1 MKPSREHATHGGH
14 TYFVTSQTYERR
26 LFFGNERWAKLML
39 EVLNHY
45 RERAYL
51 LHEFV
56 VMKDHFHLLITPKT
70 SLEKA
75 VQFIKGGFS
84 FRAKKDL
91 GYSGEVWQPGFPD
104 HRIRDVQ
111 DYEIHRRYIFDN
123 PVKKKY
129 VSEAHLYPYSSASG
143 LFELDP
149 APQWLRLRSASGA
162 KAQEF
167 LASAGTAKAVPLQS
181 KEQSQAKAVPLQ
193 SKEQN
198 QAKAVPLQS
207 IEQSQAKAVPL
218 PKVERKLTEGL
229 LSQFELKNTEKP
241 KALAAVASSK
251 VQAGSR
257 KNNATP

>member
-1 MKPSREHATHGGH
+1 MKPAREHATHGGH
-14 TYFVTSQTYERR
+14 TYFVTSQTSERR

-39 EVLNHY
+39 EVLYHY

-56 VMKDHFHLLITPKT
+56 IMKDHFHLLITPKT

-75 VQFIKGGFS
+75 AQFIKGGFS
-84 FRAKKDL
+84 FRAKRDL
-91 GYSGEVWQPGFPD
+91 GYAGEVWQGGFAD
-104 HRIRDVQ
+104 HRIRSRQ

-143 LFELDP
+143 LFKLDP
-149 APQWLRLRSASGA
+149 APQWLKLGSASGA

-181 KEQSQAKAVPLQ
+181 KERNQTRAVPLQ
-193 SKEQN
+193 DKEQD
-198 QAKAVPLQS
+198 
-207 IEQSQAKAVPL
+207 
-218 PKVERKLTEGL
+218 LTEGVI
-229 LSQFELKNTEKP
+229 SQFE
-241 KALAAVASSK
+241 
-251 VQAGSR
+251 
-257 KNNATP
+257 

>member
-1 MKPSREHATHGGH
+1 MKPAREHATHGGH

-56 VMKDHFHLLITPKT
+56 IMKDHFHLLMTPKT

-84 FRAKKDL
+84 FRAKRDL
-91 GYSGEVWQPGFPD
+91 GYTGEVWQPGFPD
-104 HRIRDVQ
+104 HRIRDSQ
-111 DYEIHRRYIFDN
+111 DYEIHRRYIFNN

-129 VSEAHLYPYSSASG
+129 VSEAHMYPYSSASG

-149 APQWLRLRSASGA
+149 APRWLTSGA
-162 KAQEF
+162 KAREF
-167 LASAGTAKAVPLQS
+167 KAGGGTAKAVPFQS
-181 KEQSQAKAVPLQ
+181 EKQDQANAVAVQDDRQKQAKAVPSQ
-193 SKEQN
+193 SKVQN
-198 QAKAVPLQS
+198 QAKAVPLPKK
-207 IEQSQAKAVPL
+207 EQKP
-218 PKVERKLTEGL
+218 TEGV
-229 LSQFELKNTEKP
+229 LSEFEIKNTEKA
-241 KALAAVASSK
+241 KALVAMAFEQRTDWGPK
-251 VQAGSR
+251 
-257 KNNATP
+257 K

>member
-1 MKPSREHATHGGH
+1 MRPAREHATHGGH

-39 EVLNHY
+39 EVLYHY

-56 VMKDHFHLLITPKT
+56 IMKDHFHLLITPKT

-75 VQFIKGGFS
+75 VQFVKGGFS
-84 FRAKKDL
+84 FRAKRDL
-91 GYSGEVWQPGFPD
+91 GYAGEVWQPGFPD
-104 HRIRDVQ
+104 HRIRDAQ
-111 DYEIHRRYIFDN
+111 DYEIHRRYIFNN

-129 VSEAHLYPYSSASG
+129 VNEAHLYPCSSASG

-149 APQWLRLRSASGA
+149 APQWLRTSSASGA

-167 LASAGTAKAVPLQS
+167 LAGAGT
-181 KEQSQAKAVPLQ
+181 AKAVPLQ

-198 QAKAVPLQS
+198 QAKAVPFQS
-207 IEQSQAKAVPL
+207 QEQNQAKAVPL
-218 PKVERKLTEGL
+218 QDKDQKLAEGV
-229 LSQFELKNTEKP
+229 LSQFEIKNTEKA
-241 KALAAVASSK
+241 KALAAAAFEQSTDREPK
-251 VQAGSR
+251 
-257 KNNATP
+257 K

>member
-1 MKPSREHATHGGH
+1 
-14 TYFVTSQTYERR
+14 
-26 LFFGNERWAKLML
+26 ML

-56 VMKDHFHLLITPKT
+56 IMKDHFHLLITPKT

-84 FRAKKDL
+84 FRAKRDL
-91 GYSGEVWQPGFPD
+91 GYPGEVWQPGFPD
-104 HRIRDVQ
+104 HRIRDAQ

-149 APQWLRLRSASGA
+149 APQWLKLRSASGA

-167 LASAGTAKAVPLQS
+167 LAGAGTAKAVPLQN
-181 KEQSQAKAVPLQ
+181 KER
-193 SKEQN
+193 E
-198 QAKAVPLQS
+198 
-207 IEQSQAKAVPL
+207 
-218 PKVERKLTEGL
+218 LTEGV
-229 LSQFELKNTEKP
+229 LSQSETNNTEQV
-241 KALAAVASSK
+241 KALAAVAFEKSTDWEPK
-251 VQAGSR
+251 KWSR

>member
-1 MKPSREHATHGGH
+1 MKPAREHATNGGH

-51 LHEFV
+51 IHEFV
-56 VMKDHFHLLITPKT
+56 IMKDHFHLLITPKT

-84 FRAKKDL
+84 FRAKRDL
-91 GYSGEVWQPGFPD
+91 GYPGEVWQPGFPD
-104 HRIRDVQ
+104 HRIRDTR

-149 APQWLRLRSASGA
+149 APQWLTSGA
-162 KAQEF
+162 KAREF
-167 LASAGTAKAVPLQS
+167 VAGSGTAKAVPFQNESQAQS
-181 KEQSQAKAVPLQ
+181 EEQGRGMAKAVPF
-193 SKEQN
+193 QN
-198 QAKAVPLQS
+198 
-207 IEQSQAKAVPL
+207 ESQARQKI
-218 PKVERKLTEGL
+218 TEVV
-229 LSQFELKNTEKP
+229 LSESKNTDKA
-241 KALAAVASSK
+241 KALAAAAFEQRTDWEPK
-251 VQAGSR
+251 
-257 KNNATP
+257 K

>member
-1 MKPSREHATHGGH
+1 
-14 TYFVTSQTYERR
+14 
-26 LFFGNERWAKLML
+26 ML

-45 RERAYL
+45 RERGYL

-56 VMKDHFHLLITPKT
+56 IMKDHFHLLITPKT

-84 FRAKKDL
+84 FRAKRDL
-91 GYSGEVWQPGFPD
+91 GYPGEVWQPGFPD
-104 HRIRDVQ
+104 HRIRDAQ

-143 LFELDP
+143 SFELDP
-149 APQWLRLRSASGA
+149 APQWLTSGA

-167 LASAGTAKAVPLQS
+167 LGRGGTAKAVPFQNE
-181 KEQSQAKAVPLQ
+181 K
-193 SKEQN
+193 QN

-207 IEQSQAKAVPL
+207 KRQ
-218 PKVERKLTEGL
+218 KLTEGV
-229 LSQFELKNTEKP
+229 LSQSEIKNTEKA
-241 KALAAVASSK
+241 KALAAVASEQSTDREPK
-251 VQAGSR
+251 
-257 KNNATP
+257 K

>member
-1 MKPSREHATHGGH
+1 MKPAREHATHGGH

-56 VMKDHFHLLITPKT
+56 IMKDHFHLLITPKT

-84 FRAKKDL
+84 FRAKRDL
-91 GYSGEVWQPGFPD
+91 GYPGEVWQPGFPD
-104 HRIRDVQ
+104 HRIRDSQ
-111 DYEIHRRYIFDN
+111 DYEIHRRYIFNN

-129 VSEAHLYPYSSASG
+129 VSEARLYPYSSASG

-149 APQWLRLRSASGA
+149 APQWLTSGA
-162 KAQEF
+162 KAREF
-167 LASAGTAKAVPLQS
+167 KAGAGTAKAVPFQN
-181 KEQSQAKAVPLQ
+181 E
-193 SKEQN
+193 EQN
-198 QAKAVPLQS
+198 QAKAVPLQNK
-207 IEQSQAKAVPL
+207 EQ
-218 PKVERKLTEGL
+218 KLTEGV
-229 LSQFELKNTEKP
+229 LSQFETKNTEKA
-241 KALAAVASSK
+241 KALVAMAFEQSTDRESK
-251 VQAGSR
+251 E
-257 KNNATP
+257 

>member
-1 MKPSREHATHGGH
+1 MKPAREHATHGGH

-51 LHEFV
+51 FHEFV
-56 VMKDHFHLLITPKT
+56 IMKDHFHLLITPKT

-75 VQFIKGGFS
+75 MQFIKGRFS

-91 GYSGEVWQPGFPD
+91 GYSGEVWQPGFAD
-104 HRIRDVQ
+104 HRIRDAQ
-111 DYEIHRRYIFDN
+111 DYETHRRYIFEN

-149 APQWLRLRSASGA
+149 APEWLKLRSASGA
-162 KAQEF
+162 KAQVF

-181 KEQSQAKAVPLQ
+181 KEQ
-193 SKEQN
+193 N
-198 QAKAVPLQS
+198 QAKALPLQNK
-207 IEQSQAKAVPL
+207 EQ
-218 PKVERKLTEGL
+218 KLTEDVL
-229 LSQFELKNTEKP
+229 PQFEIKNTEKA
-241 KALAAVASSK
+241 KALAVVAFEQSADWGPK
-251 VQAGSR
+251 
-257 KNNATP
+257 K

>member
-14 TYFVTSQTYERR
+14 TYFVTSQSYERR

-56 VMKDHFHLLITPKT
+56 IMKDHFHLLITPKT

-111 DYEIHRRYIFDN
+111 DYEIHRRYIFDS

-181 KEQSQAKAVPLQ
+181 KEQSQAKAVPLP
-193 SKEQN
+193 
-198 QAKAVPLQS
+198 KA
-207 IEQSQAKAVPL
+207 
-218 PKVERKLTEGL
+218 ERKLTEGL